1 MVEKIHLNFYFFVN
15 LNKIL
20 YFIYIKKKI
29 LQNVYF
35 KADLF

>member
-1 MVEKIHLNFYFFVN
+1 LKWTNITSFFP
-15 LNKIL
+15 
-20 YFIYIKKKI
+20 IKTNSWKI